1 MDDSYD
7 VLTLRNKDYITPD
20 TQSKIRRCR
29 LFIAGCGIGSSLAE
43 AAVRL
48 GFEHFILADGD
59 VVDAHNLNRQ
69 CYVAEDIGTPK
80 VAALAKRLRAI
91 NPQVEITQFH
101 GYLNAEN
108 IGGLISQSDIVF
120 DTIDFLDLVG
130 IVSLHDEAM
139 RQNKHLVTAL
149 AIGWGGGCIYF
160 PPGSAVTFRDI
171 FSLPKTGGVEN
182 AGYTE
187 TFARVIE
194 RLKERI
200 APEVV
205 AAVAKALTI
214 MEDGKPCPA
223 SQVSPGAFSVG
234 AMAATLLVRIL
245 AGQPVAPAPMLLIAD
260 MPSAL
265 TANGIDLLRK

>member
-1 MDDSYD
+1 MDKYN
-7 VLTLRNKDYITPD
+7 LLITRNKDYVAPSVQD
-20 TQSKIRRCR
+20 KIRTSR
-29 LFIAGCGIGSSLAE
+29 LLIAGCGIGSSLAE

-69 CYVAEDIGTPK
+69 FYVASDIGRPK
-80 VAALAKRLRAI
+80 VEALANRLRAI
-91 NPQVEITQFH
+91 NPQAKIEEFND
-101 GYLNAEN
+101 YLNPNN
-108 IGGLISQSDIVF
+108 IQGLIERADIVF
-120 DTIDFLDLVG
+120 DTIDFLDLAG
-130 IVSLHDEAM
+130 IVALHDEAM
-139 RQNKHLVTAL
+139 TQKKHLITAL

-171 FSLPKTGGVEN
+171 FSLPKAGGVEN
-182 AGYTE
+182 AGYTA

-194 RLKERI
+194 RLNEKI

-223 SQVSPGAFSVG
+223 SQVAPGAFSVG
-234 AMAATLLVRIL
+234 ALAATLLVRIL

-260 MPSAL
+260 MPTAL
-265 TANGIDLLRK
+265 TSGGIDLLRT